1 MLELLRAEG
10 PNFYELGA
18 SSLQQRTY
26 YYYYILPLAGIRSLL
41 GLELLNGR
49 TVVLCELHTGY
60 FFVKWSG
67 LFDLKLKVSLINV
80 CTYTFSKNDY
90 ILHEIL
96 I

>member
-41 GLELLNGR
+41 GLELLNGQ

-67 LFDLKLKVSLINV
+67 QFSLKLKDSLINV
-80 CTYTFSKNDY
+80 CTYTYY
-90 ILHEIL
+90 ILY
-96 I
+96 